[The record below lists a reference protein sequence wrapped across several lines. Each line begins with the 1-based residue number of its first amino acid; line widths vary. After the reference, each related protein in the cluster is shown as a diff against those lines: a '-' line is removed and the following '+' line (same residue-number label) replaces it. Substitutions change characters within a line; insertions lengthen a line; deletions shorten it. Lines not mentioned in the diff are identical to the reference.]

1 MENPRTFAFAQTAQ
15 TIIKQLERRN
25 MEGYFCETSADAV
38 ELVRKLVPAGASI
51 AWGGTETFKET
62 GVKSML
68 EAGDYRMIDRA
79 KATTPE
85 EAREILLQHFA
96 SDCFFMSANAIT
108 RKGELVNIDGNSNRL
123 ACLLHGPREV
133 YVLVG
138 MNKVVEDVDA
148 GIKRIHTMAC
158 PAQRRAPAHGHALRA
173 HRRLR
178 QLPRGRMYVLQRG
191 GNAPQPPSRPHQG
204 DLDRRGPWVLNVSR
218 LSETHCA

>member
-1 MENPRTFAFAQTAQ
+1 MENPRTLAFAQTAQ

-51 AWGGTETFKET
+51 AWGGTQTFGET
-62 GVKSML
+62 GVKAML
-68 EAGDYRMIDRA
+68 EAGDYRMLDRS

-85 EAREILLQHFA
+85 QTHEIILQQLA

-123 ACLLHGPREV
+123 ACLLYGPREV
-133 YVLVG
+133 FVLVG

-158 PAQRRAPAHGHALRA
+158 PPNAA
-173 HRRLR
+173 RLHTDTPCER
-178 QLPRGRMYVLQRG
+178 TGTCGNCHEPGCMCCNVVVTRHNRETGRIKVILI
-191 GNAPQPPSRPHQG
+191 AE
-204 DLDRRGPWVLNVSR
+204 DLGF
-218 LSETHCA
+218 

>member
-1 MENPRTFAFAQTAQ
+1 MEDPRVAAFAQQAK
-15 TIIKQLERRN
+15 TIINHLERHG

-51 AWGGTETFKET
+51 AWGGTATFEET
-62 GVKSML
+62 GVKAML
-68 EAGDYRMIDRA
+68 EAGDYRMLDRSLA
-79 KATTPE
+79 KTPE
-85 EAREILLQHFA
+85 EQRKIYQQHFA

-123 ACLLHGPREV
+123 ACLLFGPREV

-158 PAQRRAPAHGHALRA
+158 PPNAA
-173 HRRLR
+173 RLHTNTPCER
-178 QLPRGRMYVLQRG
+178 TGMCGSCHEDNCMCCNIVVTRHSRYAGRIKVILIAENLG
-191 GNAPQPPSRPHQG
+191 F
-204 DLDRRGPWVLNVSR
+204 
-218 LSETHCA
+218 